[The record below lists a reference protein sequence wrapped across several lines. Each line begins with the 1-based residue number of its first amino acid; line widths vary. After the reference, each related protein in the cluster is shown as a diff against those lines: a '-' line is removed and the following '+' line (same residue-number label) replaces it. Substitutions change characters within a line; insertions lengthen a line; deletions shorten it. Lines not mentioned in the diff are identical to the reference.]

1 MSDGPDWVE
10 QARRL
15 VSGLGET
22 LGSTLREGAGG
33 AADGHPADCR
43 WCPVC
48 QVAAVVRGERP
59 EVTAALADVL
69 GAAAAALRSFS
80 EGGREAPAEDPGAQ
94 PGTGTAAETA
104 AGAETGTEAEA
115 AAAAETGTETAAGTA
130 AAPPPPPAGTTSPV
144 QRVEIA

>member
-1 MSDGPDWVE
+1 MTDGPDWVE
-10 QARRL
+10 QARHL
-15 VSGLGET
+15 VTGLGQT
-22 LGSTLREGAGG
+22 LGSSLRESTPDG
-33 AADGHPADCR
+33 GHPVDCR

-80 EGGREAPAEDPGAQ
+80 EAGREATPGD
-94 PGTGTAAETA
+94 
-104 AGAETGTEAEA
+104 
-115 AAAAETGTETAAGTA
+115 
-130 AAPPPPPAGTTSPV
+130 AAPPPEGPAATPDGPGTETFPPPAARTSPV